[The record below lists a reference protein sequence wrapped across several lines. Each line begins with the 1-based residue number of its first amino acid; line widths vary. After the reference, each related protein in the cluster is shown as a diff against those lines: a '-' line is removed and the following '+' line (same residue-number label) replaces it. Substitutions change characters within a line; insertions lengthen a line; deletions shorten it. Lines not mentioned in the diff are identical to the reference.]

1 MILLSY
7 ALAGVQ
13 VSTLLTVLQN
23 NWGFYLLIIG
33 GFIISAGLA
42 EEFGWRGFLLPYLL
56 KTMRPLPATFI
67 TFVILSVWHFPALF
81 AGWKN
86 EPILPWIVLSFAIAV
101 VQSWLFFK
109 SKANLVVQIFF
120 HACFDA
126 QYSFYSHY
134 IPDAHVPNAPFNQGW
149 TYILSYC
156 LLAFVIIIVT
166 RGRLGYNPVQL
177 NLDKYFGEKKHRYTM
192 QALQTLG

>member
-1 MILLSY
+1 MARIS
-7 ALAGVQ
+7 AAVFA
-13 VSTLLTVLQN
+13 QN
-23 NWGFYLLIIG
+23 NAAFTRNVYNIC
-33 GFIISAGLA
+33 
-42 EEFGWRGFLLPYLL
+42 
-56 KTMRPLPATFI
+56 
-67 TFVILSVWHFPALF
+67 HFECMAFSCSFCALEKR
-81 AGWKN
+81 ACTT
-86 EPILPWIVLSFAIAV
+86 LDCSFFCNCGRTVMV
-101 VQSWLFFK
+101 VFK

-134 IPDAHVPNAPFNQGW
+134 IPDAQVPNAPFNQGW